1 MSNNPINKYLRVWLK
16 LTAYSFN
23 IDLSNRFTAVF
34 AITGKVLRFLFFL
47 GFLFLLVGR
56 TKNLAGYS
64 LHQAVFFFLTFN
76 LIDILVQFFLRGVY
90 HFRGQIITGNFD
102 LVLTK
107 PINPLFRS
115 LSERTDI
122 YDLIT
127 LIVLIIYMIIFLAKG
142 YITVTLGGTILY
154 LLLII
159 SSFILGLAFHIA
171 VLAIGVLTTEVDNIL
186 WIYRDLAGMGRIPI
200 DVYREPLRTV
210 LTVVIPVAV
219 LVTFPAKALMGLLSW
234 QWMIFSFVISGI
246 FLFLSLK
253 FWHFALK
260 RYSSASS

>member
-1 MSNNPINKYLRVWLK
+1 MNFKKYLKVWLK

-47 GFLFLLVGR
+47 GFLFLLVGK
-56 TKNLAGYS
+56 TKTLAGYS
-64 LHQAVFFFLTFN
+64 LYQAVFFFLTFN
-76 LIDILVQFFLRGVY
+76 LVDVLVQFFLRGVY
-90 HFRGQIITGNFD
+90 HFRGQIVTGSFD
-102 LVLTK
+102 LVLVK
-107 PINPLFRS
+107 PVNPLFRS

-122 YDLIT
+122 YDFLT
-127 LIVLIIYMIIFLAKG
+127 LMALIIYMIIFLAKG

-186 WIYRDLAGMGRIPI
+186 WIYRDLSGMGRIPI
-200 DVYREPLRTV
+200 DVYREPLRTF
-210 LTVVIPVAV
+210 LTVVVPVAV

-234 QWMIFSFVISGI
+234 QWVIFSFLISGI
-246 FLFLSLK
+246 FLWASLR
-253 FWHFALK
+253 FWKYALTQ
-260 RYSSASS
+260 YSSASS